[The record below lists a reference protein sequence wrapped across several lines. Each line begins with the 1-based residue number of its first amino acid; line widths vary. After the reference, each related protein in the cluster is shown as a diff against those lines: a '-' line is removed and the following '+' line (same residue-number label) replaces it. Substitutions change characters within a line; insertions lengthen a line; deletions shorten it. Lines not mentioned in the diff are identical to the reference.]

1 MPFKT
6 PSKNSEFIRGI
17 LKKEKDPV
25 VAEILAYAD
34 ANMIPV
40 LLPESAVFLE
50 QTVVLVAPKK
60 TLEIGTA
67 VGYSTQLILR
77 NCDGVVTTVEI
88 NENYAE
94 IARNN
99 LEKLGYGGRFT
110 IFVGDAGEILPFMD
124 GTYDFIFMDGPKTR
138 YIEYL
143 PHLKRMLAK
152 GGVMLCDNVLF
163 NGMVSGEDDVK
174 HSKLTIINGITKF
187 LKAISDDEEFITSIL
202 PVGDGMSLTIGRK
215 L

>member
-25 VAEILAYAD
+25 VAEILSYAD

-50 QTVVLVAPKK
+50 QIVALSAPEKA
-60 TLEIGTA
+60 LEIGTA

-77 NCDGVVTTVEI
+77 NCSGVVTTVEI

-94 IARNN
+94 TARKN

-110 IFVGDAGEILPFMD
+110 LFVGDAGEILPFMD

-163 NGMVSGEDDVK
+163 NGMVSGEGDIR
-174 HSKLTIINGITKF
+174 HSKLTIINGITNF
-187 LKAISDDEEFITSIL
+187 LKAVSDDEEFVTSIL
-202 PVGDGMSLTIGRK
+202 PVGDGMSLTLRK
-215 L
+215 KL